1 MYSGDNHERETRM
14 TQRLVFLGNH
24 TVGVRS
30 LRSLINVCD
39 VELVV
44 AHPPDP
50 EDGVRYESVHDFAV
64 SRSLS
69 VVRSKGKDPD
79 LISRIRS
86 IEPDLIWTTD
96 YRYLLPTD
104 LIQSAK
110 KACINLHPSLLPK
123 YRGRAPLNWAILN
136 GESEVGLTA
145 HIIDDG
151 VDTGPIVRQR
161 KISISQSED
170 VGDILRR
177 FEPLYESISLDVI
190 GDLESGDLSPV
201 CQPDGDWGVWPR
213 RTPEDGRIDWSK
225 SANDIL
231 NLIRAVASPYPGA
244 RTRIHGEDLIIWSAR
259 AISQDTGLESGC
271 ICSTS
276 DSSFCVQAGS
286 GQIEVLSYTRSH
298 ESVSLSI
305 GDRFDRPRTT

>member
-30 LRSLINVCD
+30 LRSLIDVCD

-123 YRGRAPLNWAILN
+123 YRGRHRSTGQFSMERARSVLPLTSSTMEWILVLLCVK
-136 GESEVGLTA
+136 G
-145 HIIDDG
+145 
-151 VDTGPIVRQR
+151 R
-161 KISISQSED
+161 SQSAN
-170 VGDILRR
+170 RR
-177 FEPLYESISLDVI
+177 M
-190 GDLESGDLSPV
+190 
-201 CQPDGDWGVWPR
+201 WG
-213 RTPEDGRIDWSK
+213 TYSD
-225 SANDIL
+225 
-231 NLIRAVASPYPGA
+231 
-244 RTRIHGEDLIIWSAR
+244 
-259 AISQDTGLESGC
+259 
-271 ICSTS
+271 
-276 DSSFCVQAGS
+276 DSSRSTNQFRSMSSGISNRVTCRLYVSQMETGAS
-286 GQIEVLSYTRSH
+286 GQGAHPKMVG
-298 ESVSLSI
+298 SI
-305 GDRFDRPRTT
+305 GRSQRMTSSI